1 MIELVGN
8 NELERHMWLESL
20 LREGV
25 YEVTFTKVDGSTRV
39 MPCTLKPNLLPER
52 PIAEDVANTKPKVL
66 KLETLSAWAT
76 DIQQWRSFRVMNIVS
91 IKEHESSN
99 NA

>member
-25 YEVTFTKVDGSTRV
+25 YEVTFTKLDGSSRT
-39 MPCTLKPNLLPER
+39 MPCTLKSDLLPSR
-52 PIAEDVANTKPKVL
+52 PLTEETTTKPKVL
-66 KLETLSAWAT
+66 KLETMSAWAT
-76 DIQQWRSFRVMNIVS
+76 DIEQWRSFRVMNVTG
-91 IKEHESSN
+91 IKPL
-99 NA
+99 

>member
-8 NELERHMWLESL
+8 NELDRHMWLESL

-39 MPCTLKPNLLPER
+39 MPCTLKPELLPER
-52 PIAEDVANTKPKVL
+52 PLTETTGKATAKPL
-66 KLETLSAWAT
+66 KIETRSAWAT
-76 DIQQWRSFRVMNIVS
+76 DIEQWRSFRVMNVVE
-91 IKEHESSN
+91 IKPL
-99 NA
+99 